1 MKVRSLH
8 RIHRWI
14 AIPTGVFIAG
24 WIITGVV
31 AMVPAPGPR
40 PRLAQTLDLAQIAVT
55 PAEAA
60 RALAGAGVAPAVR
73 SIRLHRLGDVL
84 AYEIAVEGRGPQLVD
99 ARSGRPITVDAG
111 LARGIA
117 AARAPAG
124 AQIVRTDL
132 LSQRRHDPAYLWG
145 ALPAHRVTFD
155 DSWATVVYV
164 GAEDG
169 SVRSTTRWS
178 RAIGAVAAF
187 HTFDPLDLVVREPA
201 IRKAILIAIALT
213 ALVTALTG
221 YAIAAWR
228 QRGA

>member
-1 MKVRSLH
+1 MKLRSVH

-14 AIPTGVFIAG
+14 AIPTGVFIVG

-31 AMVPAPGPR
+31 AMVPVPGP
-40 PRLAQTLDLAQIAVT
+40 PPSPVQTLDLAQIAVT

-60 RALAGAGVAPAVR
+60 RALVWVGVAPAVT
-73 SIRLHRLGDVL
+73 SMRLYRLGDVL
-84 AYEIAVEGRGPQLVD
+84 AYEIAVAGRGLQLVD

-111 LARGIA
+111 LARNIA

-132 LSQRRHDPAYLWG
+132 LSRRRDDPMYLWG
-145 ALPAHRVTFD
+145 ALPAHRVAFD
-155 DSWATVVYV
+155 DPWATVVYV
-164 GAEDG
+164 GTDDG

-178 RAIGAVAAF
+178 RAIGVVASL

-201 IRKAILIAIALT
+201 IRKATLIAVALT
-213 ALVTALTG
+213 ALVTALSG
-221 YAIAAWR
+221 YAIVAWR
-228 QRGA
+228 QRGV